1 MHLDLFA
8 ARVSELLPGVA
19 RRVSLVSS
27 LEAPLSTLAATHLP
41 ALQQLAPQF
50 LAACK
55 QVSEASQRRSILA
68 NQHAKSLTA
77 ARAAAQA
84 ASEAITAA
92 ETARSRLLRGD
103 RNQGNN
109 DASSNSRLQLNDLAQ
124 IERLI
129 EVCTKTKNRTQDA
142 LIMLFNNDS
151 EGTGDDNSSS
161 GDFCAQ
167 LETDATA
174 AAVDIASAHPNGV
187 FVEAC
192 TLLESTMKAMGKG
205 NSGKGKGG
213 GKGKDGDGWSTSS
226 GGNSSSNNN
235 NNAIAGK
242 GSSNKSLP
250 VVHQMADLRALC
262 VSADQQRQSALDAS
276 AAALV
281 GASSALL
288 LYRTALCEA
297 GLFPPW
303 IDPRVHEAVPG
314 RQHYHHDSNGLGP
327 LFTAG
332 TRAAAA
338 QYAGQSTHAKVLEQ
352 LQVALTRADRL
363 TNRLAPNP
371 TKKLS
376 EKATPPHLSARAYAA
391 ERRFWEPLAL
401 ALQQAASGPSP
412 LSVGTAAGGSKE
424 AKKREQAEEAM
435 TTILAAQERINLAAQ
450 ASARDIQLL
459 ETALLG
465 VDPHSAAFNN
475 EAKSVVAVAAEAAR
489 DADTSLVAMRDSA
502 ASELTRVA
510 KSHFVPTPLPSLH
523 DNMDNESAAAQ
534 RTREVRID
542 TILDRKKEVR
552 FFVNAHGIKSKYPCY
567 RCFVFLAPHDF
578 ASIHRRLAFCLGWF
592 ARVEFN
598 WKNSSGVH
606 GLRLVPKTSNVLL
619 SKKRTRAL

>member
-226 GGNSSSNNN
+226 GGNSSSSS
-235 NNAIAGK
+235 NAIAGK

-262 VSADQQRQSALDAS
+262 VSADQQRQTALDAS

-314 RQHYHHDSNGLGP
+314 RQHYHHDSIGLP
-327 LFTAG
+327 SSSFTAG

-424 AKKREQAEEAM
+424 AKKRDQAEEAM
-435 TTILAAQERINLAAQ
+435 TTILAAPERIYLAAQ

-459 ETALLG
+459 ETALRG
-465 VDPHSAAFNN
+465 VDPHSPAFNN
-475 EAKSVVAVAAEAAR
+475 ETEAAAAEAAR
-489 DADTSLVAMRDSA
+489 EADISLVAMRDGA
-502 ASELTRVA
+502 ASEFTRAA
-510 KSHFVPTPLPSLH
+510 KSHFLPTPLPSLH
-523 DNMDNESAAAQ
+523 DNMDHEGAGAQ
-534 RTREVRID
+534 RTREVRVH
-542 TILDRKKEVR
+542 TILQRKKR
-552 FFVNAHGIKSKYPCY
+552 S
-567 RCFVFLAPHDF
+567 
-578 ASIHRRLAFCLGWF
+578 SIFCQCTLMLIM
-592 ARVEFN
+592 
-598 WKNSSGVH
+598 SS
-606 GLRLVPKTSNVLL
+606 
-619 SKKRTRAL
+619 

>member
-1 MHLDLFA
+1 VHLDLFA

-242 GSSNKSLP
+242 GSSSKSLP

-262 VSADQQRQSALDAS
+262 VSADQQRQTALDAS

-363 TNRLAPNP
+363 TNRLAPST

-424 AKKREQAEEAM
+424 AKKRDQAEEAM
-435 TTILAAQERINLAAQ
+435 TTILAAPERIYLAAQ

-459 ETALLG
+459 ETALRG
-465 VDPHSAAFNN
+465 VDPHSPAFNN
-475 EAKSVVAVAAEAAR
+475 ETEAAAAEAAR
-489 DADTSLVAMRDSA
+489 EADISLVAMRDGA
-502 ASELTRVA
+502 ASEFTRAA
-510 KSHFVPTPLPSLH
+510 KSHFLPTPLPSLH
-523 DNMDNESAAAQ
+523 DNMDHEGAGAQ
-534 RTREVRID
+534 RTREVRVH
-542 TILDRKKEVR
+542 TILQRKKR
-552 FFVNAHGIKSKYPCY
+552 S
-567 RCFVFLAPHDF
+567 
-578 ASIHRRLAFCLGWF
+578 SIFCQCTLMLIM
-592 ARVEFN
+592 
-598 WKNSSGVH
+598 SS
-606 GLRLVPKTSNVLL
+606 
-619 SKKRTRAL
+619 

>member
-226 GGNSSSNNN
+226 GGNSSNN

-303 IDPRVHEAVPG
+303 KDPRVHEAVPG
-314 RQHYHHDSNGLGP
+314 RQHDYRDSNGLGP

-363 TNRLAPNP
+363 TNRLAPST

-424 AKKREQAEEAM
+424 AKKRDQAEEAM
-435 TTILAAQERINLAAQ
+435 TTILAAPERIYLAAQ

-459 ETALLG
+459 ETALRG
-465 VDPHSAAFNN
+465 VDPHSPAFNN
-475 EAKSVVAVAAEAAR
+475 ETEAAAAEAAR
-489 DADTSLVAMRDSA
+489 EADISLVAMRDGA
-502 ASELTRVA
+502 ASEFTRAA
-510 KSHFVPTPLPSLH
+510 KYHFLPTPLPSLH
-523 DNMDNESAAAQ
+523 DNMDHEGAGAQ
-534 RTREVRID
+534 RTREVRVH
-542 TILDRKKEVR
+542 TILQRKKR
-552 FFVNAHGIKSKYPCY
+552 S
-567 RCFVFLAPHDF
+567 
-578 ASIHRRLAFCLGWF
+578 SIFCQCTLMLIM
-592 ARVEFN
+592 
-598 WKNSSGVH
+598 SS
-606 GLRLVPKTSNVLL
+606 
-619 SKKRTRAL
+619 

>member
-226 GGNSSSNNN
+226 GGNSSSSSN

-242 GSSNKSLP
+242 GSSSKSLP

-262 VSADQQRQSALDAS
+262 VSADQQRQTALDAS

-424 AKKREQAEEAM
+424 AKKRDQAEEAM
-435 TTILAAQERINLAAQ
+435 TTILAAPERIYLAAQ

-459 ETALLG
+459 ETALRG
-465 VDPHSAAFNN
+465 VDPHSPAFNN
-475 EAKSVVAVAAEAAR
+475 ETEAAAAEAAR
-489 DADTSLVAMRDSA
+489 EADISLVAMRDGA
-502 ASELTRVA
+502 ASEFTRAA
-510 KSHFVPTPLPSLH
+510 KSHFLPTPLPSLH
-523 DNMDNESAAAQ
+523 DNMDHEGAGAQ
-534 RTREVRID
+534 RTREVRVH
-542 TILDRKKEVR
+542 TILQRKKR
-552 FFVNAHGIKSKYPCY
+552 S
-567 RCFVFLAPHDF
+567 
-578 ASIHRRLAFCLGWF
+578 SIFCQCTLMLIM
-592 ARVEFN
+592 
-598 WKNSSGVH
+598 SS
-606 GLRLVPKTSNVLL
+606 
-619 SKKRTRAL
+619 

>member
-1 MHLDLFA
+1 
-8 ARVSELLPGVA
+8 
-19 RRVSLVSS
+19 

-314 RQHYHHDSNGLGP
+314 RQHYHHDSIGLP
-327 LFTAG
+327 SSSFTAG

-363 TNRLAPNP
+363 TNRLAPST

-424 AKKREQAEEAM
+424 AKKRDQAEEAM
-435 TTILAAQERINLAAQ
+435 TTILAAPERIYLAAQ

-459 ETALLG
+459 ETALRG
-465 VDPHSAAFNN
+465 VDPHSPAFNN
-475 EAKSVVAVAAEAAR
+475 ETEAAAAEAAR
-489 DADTSLVAMRDSA
+489 EADISLVAMRDGA
-502 ASELTRVA
+502 ASEFTRAA
-510 KSHFVPTPLPSLH
+510 KSHFLPTPLPSLH
-523 DNMDNESAAAQ
+523 DNMDHEGAGAQ
-534 RTREVRID
+534 RTREVRVH
-542 TILDRKKEVR
+542 TILQRKKR
-552 FFVNAHGIKSKYPCY
+552 S
-567 RCFVFLAPHDF
+567 
-578 ASIHRRLAFCLGWF
+578 SIFCQCTLMLIM
-592 ARVEFN
+592 
-598 WKNSSGVH
+598 SS
-606 GLRLVPKTSNVLL
+606 
-619 SKKRTRAL
+619 

>member
-226 GGNSSSNNN
+226 GGNSSSSN

-242 GSSNKSLP
+242 GSSSKSLP

-262 VSADQQRQSALDAS
+262 VSADQQRQTALDAS

-424 AKKREQAEEAM
+424 AKKRDQAEEAM
-435 TTILAAQERINLAAQ
+435 TTILAAPERIYLAAQ

-459 ETALLG
+459 ETALRG
-465 VDPHSAAFNN
+465 VDPHSPAFNN
-475 EAKSVVAVAAEAAR
+475 ETEAAAAEAAR
-489 DADTSLVAMRDSA
+489 EADISLVAMRDGA
-502 ASELTRVA
+502 ASEFTRAA
-510 KSHFVPTPLPSLH
+510 KSHFLPTPLPSLH
-523 DNMDNESAAAQ
+523 DNMDHEGAGAQ
-534 RTREVRID
+534 RTREVRVH
-542 TILDRKKEVR
+542 TILQRKKR
-552 FFVNAHGIKSKYPCY
+552 S
-567 RCFVFLAPHDF
+567 
-578 ASIHRRLAFCLGWF
+578 SIFCQCTLMLIM
-592 ARVEFN
+592 
-598 WKNSSGVH
+598 SS
-606 GLRLVPKTSNVLL
+606 
-619 SKKRTRAL
+619 

>member
-226 GGNSSSNNN
+226 GGNSSSSSN

-242 GSSNKSLP
+242 GSSSKSLP

-424 AKKREQAEEAM
+424 AKKRDQAEEAM
-435 TTILAAQERINLAAQ
+435 TTILAAPERIYLAAQ

-459 ETALLG
+459 ETALRG
-465 VDPHSAAFNN
+465 VDPHSPAFNN
-475 EAKSVVAVAAEAAR
+475 ETEAAAAEAAR
-489 DADTSLVAMRDSA
+489 EADISLVAMRDGA
-502 ASELTRVA
+502 ASEFTRAA
-510 KSHFVPTPLPSLH
+510 KSHFLPTPLPSLH
-523 DNMDNESAAAQ
+523 DNMDHEGAGAQ
-534 RTREVRID
+534 RTREVRVH
-542 TILDRKKEVR
+542 TILQRKKR
-552 FFVNAHGIKSKYPCY
+552 S
-567 RCFVFLAPHDF
+567 
-578 ASIHRRLAFCLGWF
+578 SIFCQCTLMLIM
-592 ARVEFN
+592 
-598 WKNSSGVH
+598 SS
-606 GLRLVPKTSNVLL
+606 
-619 SKKRTRAL
+619 